1 MSSNTSSTAPLFLP
15 AVLPADAARVRPA
28 PFNER
33 PPVRVAHLIHTMAHG
48 GVETALLNWTET
60 FDRSRVEPHLFCF
73 ANPGATEAPFIDA
86 ATRRGLPVTTI
97 PWSRLKPVWRASRV
111 MADWVRRL
119 DIDILHCHNAY
130 ADMVGAL
137 TARATGVRTL
147 TTIYVWSDF
156 GLKRRLL
163 QWIDLRV
170 IRRFDRVTAHCEAAR
185 VKTVAR
191 GFAAHQIPVLP
202 CGFAD
207 RVAHLHATERERLRS
222 AAGVRPGE
230 TVLIKVA
237 RFWPEKRHDVLLHGF
252 RALLALDPNVR
263 LWLPG
268 VGPEQSQVQAL
279 ANELGLGDRVSFLGF
294 RTDLPELLAQADIQ
308 VHTSDEEGVPLAIL
322 SGMAAAKP
330 IVATRVG
337 GLEEVIRHDHSG
349 ILIPPREPELFA
361 RTVLELIADPAR
373 QRRLGMTAGA
383 FIADEYSLRAAT
395 SRVERLYA
403 ELVGR

>member
-1 MSSNTSSTAPLFLP
+1 
-15 AVLPADAARVRPA
+15 
-28 PFNER
+28 
-33 PPVRVAHLIHTMAHG
+33 MAHG

-60 FDRSRVEPHLFCF
+60 FDRTRIEPYLFCF
-73 ANPGATEAPFIDA
+73 ANPGGTEAPFIDA

-97 PWSRLKPVWRASRV
+97 PWSRLKPVWRASRM

-156 GLKRRLL
+156 GVKRRVL

-170 IRRFDRVTAHCEAAR
+170 IRQFDRVTAHCEAAR

-191 GFAAHQIPVLP
+191 GFAADQIPVLP

-207 RVAHLHATERERLRS
+207 RVAHLDPAERERLRS
-222 AAGVRPGE
+222 AEGVHPGE

-252 RALLALDPNVR
+252 RTLRALDPTVR

-268 VGPEQSQVQAL
+268 VGPEQSRVQAL
-279 ANELGLGDRVSFLGF
+279 ANELGLRDRVSFLGF
-294 RTDLPELLAQADIQ
+294 RKDLPELLALADIQ

-322 SGMAAAKP
+322 SGMAAGKP

-337 GLEEVIRHDHSG
+337 GIEEVIRHDYSG
-349 ILIPPREPELFA
+349 VLIPPREPDLFA
-361 RTVLELIADPAR
+361 RAVAELIADPAR
-373 QRRLGMTAGA
+373 QRRLGTTAGS

-403 ELVGR
+403 EMAGR